1 MANNPITAELDGE
14 SRVMYAL
21 HEFRYKNDAV
31 QIGSD
36 FVAIGDYN
44 KVEIE
49 RVYKEG

>member
-1 MANNPITAELDGE
+1 MNNPLTLDLNGE

-36 FVAIGDYN
+36 SVAIGNNN

>member
-1 MANNPITAELDGE
+1 MNNPITAELDGE

-31 QIGSD
+31 QIEAD
-36 FVAIGDYN
+36 DVEIGNNN

-49 RVYKEG
+49 RVYKEV